1 MLRSHFTTVSFK
13 SLLLNRHLNSLTSL
27 TFKLQERSLVQLSP
41 CTNYVLRRMLK
52 EHVDSVSV
60 IQSCVLTVSETINL
74 NTLLARLYPR
84 RFEMRSKM
92 HHLEQLT
99 ELYQQVSGNQ
109 ASKKLIQ
116 DEIRRRI
123 FQILR
128 IRFGVHEV
136 AMPTIIHCDDVLPF
150 RFFRDGMV
158 WDGLAYQNRFYGKL
172 DEAVPG
178 NCAQLYQLALVLSE
192 QELPYLMTASSES
205 YALWVTLRSPTYQ
218 LFLKEGIA
226 PLQKVLS
233 LHSILCRCK
242 QAKF

>member
-1 MLRSHFTTVSFK
+1 M
-13 SLLLNRHLNSLTSL
+13 
-27 TFKLQERSLVQLSP
+27 QLSP

-52 EHVDSVSV
+52 EHVESVSV
-60 IQSCVLTVSETINL
+60 VQSCVLTVSETINL

-99 ELYQQVSGNQ
+99 ELYQQVSGTQ
-109 ASKKLIQ
+109 VSKKLIQ

-136 AMPTIIHCDDVLPF
+136 AMPSIVHYDDVIPF
-150 RFFRDGMV
+150 CFFRNGKV
-158 WDGLAYQNRFYGKL
+158 RDGLAYQNRFYGKL

-178 NCAQLYQLALVLSE
+178 NCAQLYQLALVLAE
-192 QELPYLMTASSES
+192 QELPCLMTTAPDS

-233 LHSILCRCK
+233 LHSVLCRCR

>member
-1 MLRSHFTTVSFK
+1 MLRSHFTTVASQSF
-13 SLLLNRHLNSLTSL
+13 LLNRHLNRLTSL

-52 EHVDSVSV
+52 EHVESVSV
-60 IQSCVLTVSETINL
+60 VQSCVLTVSETINL

-99 ELYQQVSGNQ
+99 ELYQQVSGTQ
-109 ASKKLIQ
+109 VSKKLIQ

-136 AMPTIIHCDDVLPF
+136 AMPSIVHYDDVIPF
-150 RFFRDGMV
+150 CFFRDGKV
-158 WDGLAYQNRFYGKL
+158 RDGLAYQNRFYGKL

-178 NCAQLYQLALVLSE
+178 NCAQFYQLALVLAE
-192 QELPYLMTASSES
+192 QELPCLMTTAPDS

-218 LFLKEGIA
+218 LFLKAGIA

-233 LHSILCRCK
+233 LHSVLCRCR